1 MARLT
6 IVTEHT
12 LPKEEALRRL
22 KTKLGGGVAAG
33 YRRKVI
39 ELHEGWTDGI
49 FAFRFEAVGMKVSGT
64 LTVDDSTVRVAADV
78 PFAAMLFK
86 KKIDEQVRAEL
97 VSALD

>member
-6 IVTEHT
+6 IVAEHE
-12 LPKEEALRRL
+12 LPKGEALRRL
-22 KTKLGGGVAAG
+22 KTKLGSCVAAR
-33 YRRKVI
+33 YRRQVI
-39 ELHEGWTDGI
+39 ELHEGWADDT
-49 FAFRFEAVGMKVSGT
+49 FSFRFKAVGMKVSGT

-78 PFAAMLFK
+78 PFAALLFK